1 MLLFYVDFFKSFI
14 KFKLNAIFLSDLIN
28 FFTRVRVVNK
38 NGLPNFSFKGRKK
51 NIPSNLVAWFKKEN
65 KIMNDVDLL
74 VFGHWAALQGKTDI
88 SNIIALD
95 TGCCWG
101 KELTFLRLEDQKK
114 FVIKSKQK

>member
-1 MLLFYVDFFKSFI
+1 MSYEVKMPQLGMNQDT
-14 KFKLNAIFLSDLIN
+14 A
-28 FFTRVRVVNK
+28 VV
-38 NGLPNFSFKGRKK
+38 
-51 NIPSNLVAWFKKEN
+51 VAWFKKEN
-65 KIMNDVDLL
+65 KIMNDIDLL

-114 FVIKSKQK
+114 FVI